1 MTGSEITSTLR
12 TLELPGN
19 KEFEEQMPGRPWGG
33 DSLGARGPLQ
43 GAGCGHWLSTQAAT
57 VVGRTNSLVSHSGP
71 LCPQGVAHH
80 RVIEE
85 TLRGI
90 FSLREARGS
99 PRKVRPNLVL
109 AQTKS

>member
-57 VVGRTNSLVSHSGP
+57 VVTWAELTHLFP
-71 LCPQGVAHH
+71 IVA
-80 RVIEE
+80 R
-85 TLRGI
+85 
-90 FSLREARGS
+90 SALRE
-99 PRKVRPNLVL
+99 
-109 AQTKS
+109 